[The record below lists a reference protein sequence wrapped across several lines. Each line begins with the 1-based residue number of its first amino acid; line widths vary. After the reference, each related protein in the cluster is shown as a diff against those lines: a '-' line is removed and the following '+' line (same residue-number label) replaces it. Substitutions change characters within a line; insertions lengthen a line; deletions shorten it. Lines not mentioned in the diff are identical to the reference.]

1 MLLLVLKNHPDGTFT
16 HLRRI
21 SVKVFHTPILPH
33 FGVSEKHGAVQCY
46 NPALIMSTIALY
58 QLLKRIPD
66 VTENE
71 VQAAVDSIP
80 QVGEIAT
87 STDLLKL
94 EAALK
99 ADIHRLETKLVN
111 LETRLTRL
119 IFSSAAIVVV
129 AISAITKLT

>member
-1 MLLLVLKNHPDGTFT
+1 
-16 HLRRI
+16 
-21 SVKVFHTPILPH
+21 
-33 FGVSEKHGAVQCY
+33 
-46 NPALIMSTIALY
+46 MSIIALY

-80 QVGEIAT
+80 QVGEMAT

-119 IFSSAAIVVV
+119 IFSSAAILIV
-129 AISAITKLT
+129 AVSAIVKLT